1 MTTTANPDELLE
13 AAAAF
18 VAKVES
24 YNIQVDGECF
34 CCDWFEED
42 DPHHGLVCPYLR
54 LKVAVGAAQAEAAIQ
69 LFLAKEGVALPSI
82 EEMSG
87 LIADWDQGAAPNTRP

>member
-1 MTTTANPDELLE
+1 MTMTANPDELLE

-18 VAKVES
+18 IAKVES
-24 YNIQVDGECF
+24 YNIQVDRECF
-34 CCDWFEED
+34 
-42 DPHHGLVCPYLR
+42 CPYLR
-54 LKVAVGAAQAEAAIQ
+54 LKAAVASARPQAD
-69 LFLAKEGVALPSI
+69 VALPSI